1 MKYNAQKQIITATA
15 TSNIGLGF
23 FSLLELVF
31 TVLKLCG
38 IIHWSWI
45 WVFMPTLLP
54 IGILSL
60 VLLFL
65 VFRYIIPGYLKEAT
79 NKKKK

>member
-1 MKYNAQKQIITATA
+1 MGRYLNVNGDEVCSK
-15 TSNIGLGF
+15 
-23 FSLLELVF
+23 
-31 TVLKLCG
+31 KL
-38 IIHWSWI
+38 
-45 WVFMPTLLP
+45 
-54 IGILSL
+54 GILSL

>member
-1 MKYNAQKQIITATA
+1 MKYNTQNLISSSSSSGI
-15 TSNIGLGF
+15 GF
-23 FSLLELVF
+23 FGLLQLVF
-31 TVLKLCG
+31 IVLKLCG

-45 WVFMPTLLP
+45 WVFMPTLFP

>member
-1 MKYNAQKQIITATA
+1 MKYNTQKQ
-15 TSNIGLGF
+15 TSNSSSSGIGF
-23 FSLLELVF
+23 FGLLQLVF
-31 TVLKLCG
+31 IVLKLCG

-45 WVFMPTLLP
+45 CVLMPTLLP

-65 VFRYIIPGYLKEAT
+65 VFRYIIPGYLKEAIS
-79 NKKKK
+79 KKKK

>member
-1 MKYNAQKQIITATA
+1 MKYNTQKQ
-15 TSNIGLGF
+15 TSSSSSGGIGF
-23 FSLLELVF
+23 FGLLQLVF
-31 TVLKLCG
+31 IVLKLCG

>member
-1 MKYNAQKQIITATA
+1 MKYNTQKQISSSSSSGI
-15 TSNIGLGF
+15 GF
-23 FSLLELVF
+23 FGLLQLVF
-31 TVLKLCG
+31 IVLKLCG